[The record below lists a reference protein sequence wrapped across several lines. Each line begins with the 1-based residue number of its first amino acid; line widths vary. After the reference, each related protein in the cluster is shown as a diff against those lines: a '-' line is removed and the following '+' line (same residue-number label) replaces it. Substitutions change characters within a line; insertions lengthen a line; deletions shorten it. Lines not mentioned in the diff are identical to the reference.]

1 MKKKILSILFVL
13 ISIFVISGCE
23 QKKEPTKES
32 LAFKEDYEKLNG
44 KENKSG
50 KVHRTI
56 SIDEV
61 NPFIEVSAEDIV
73 KKIENKETFYVYFG
87 STLCPWCRSTIES
100 AIKIAKEKNIETI
113 YYIDVW
119 DDEGNEILRDKLEV
133 DKKGKVN
140 KVKEGTES
148 YNKLLQY
155 FDTYLRKYDL
165 TDSNGKAVDS
175 GEKRIYAPNYM
186 YIKDGNITK
195 LTNGKA
201 DSQKDARE
209 ELTDNLKNEQL
220 TKFRDFFNN

>member
-1 MKKKILSILFVL
+1 MKKILSIMLVL
-13 ISIFVISGCE
+13 ISVFAVVGCE
-23 QKKEPTKES
+23 QKSKATEAS

-61 NPFIEVSAEDIV
+61 NPYVEVSADEIV

-100 AIKIAKEKNIETI
+100 AIKVAKEKNIETI
-113 YYIDVW
+113 YYVDVW

-133 DKKGKVN
+133 DKKGKV
-140 KVKEGTES
+140 KVAKEGTES
-148 YNKLLQY
+148 YYKLLDY
-155 FDTYLRKYDL
+155 FDEYLRNYDL
-165 TDSNGKAVDS
+165 TDSNGKAVES
-175 GEKRIYAPNYM
+175 NEKRIYAPNYM
-186 YIKDGNITK
+186 YIENGNIKK

-209 ELTDNLKNEQL
+209 ELTEQLKNEQL
-220 TKFRDFFNN
+220 AKFRDFFNN

>member
-1 MKKKILSILFVL
+1 MKKILSLLLIVVSLFV
-13 ISIFVISGCE
+13 ITGCE

-32 LAFKEDYEKLNG
+32 LAFKQDYEKLNG

-100 AIKIAKEKNIETI
+100 AIKVAKEKNIETI
-113 YYIDVW
+113 YYVDVW
-119 DDEGNEILRDKLEV
+119 DDEGKEILRDKLEV
-133 DKKGKVN
+133 DKNGKVN
-140 KVKEGTES
+140 KVQEGTES
-148 YNKLLQY
+148 YKKLLVY
-155 FDTYLRKYDL
+155 FDAYLRNYDL
-165 TDSNGKAVDS
+165 TDSKGNAVES

-186 YIKDGNITK
+186 YVVNGDIKK
-195 LTNGKA
+195 LTTGKA
-201 DSQKDARE
+201 DSQKDSRE
-209 ELTDNLKNEQL
+209 ELTEDMKNEQL

>member
-1 MKKKILSILFVL
+1 MKKIISILLIIVSLFV
-13 ISIFVISGCE
+13 VVGCE
-23 QKKEPTKES
+23 QKKEATKES

-100 AIKIAKEKNIETI
+100 AIRVAKEKKIETI
-113 YYIDVW
+113 YYVDIW
-119 DDEGNEILRDKLEV
+119 DDEGKEILRDKLEV

-140 KVKEGTES
+140 KVKDGTES

-155 FDTYLRKYDL
+155 FDAYLRNYDL
-165 TDSNGKAVDS
+165 TDSDGNTVES
-175 GEKRIYAPNYM
+175 NEKRIYAPNYM
-186 YIKDGNITK
+186 YVVNGEIKK

-201 DSQKDARE
+201 DSQKDSRE
-209 ELTDNLKNEQL
+209 ELTDNMKNEQL

>member
-1 MKKKILSILFVL
+1 MKKIISIMLVL
-13 ISIFVISGCE
+13 ISVFAVVGCE
-23 QKKEPTKES
+23 QKSKATEAS

-50 KVHRTI
+50 KVHRTV

-61 NPFIEVSAEDIV
+61 NPYVEVSADEIV

-100 AIKIAKEKNIETI
+100 AIKVAKEKNIETI
-113 YYIDVW
+113 YYVDVW

-133 DKKGKVN
+133 DKKGKV
-140 KVKEGTES
+140 KVAKEGTES
-148 YNKLLQY
+148 YYKLLDY
-155 FDTYLRKYDL
+155 FDEYLRNYDL
-165 TDSNGKAVDS
+165 TDSKGKAVES
-175 GEKRIYAPNYM
+175 NEKRIYAPNYM
-186 YIKDGNITK
+186 YIENGNIKK

-209 ELTDNLKNEQL
+209 ELTEQLKNEQL
-220 TKFRDFFNN
+220 AKFRDFFNN

>member
-1 MKKKILSILFVL
+1 MKKILSIMLVL
-13 ISIFVISGCE
+13 ISVFAVVGCE
-23 QKKEPTKES
+23 QKSKATEAS

-61 NPFIEVSAEDIV
+61 NPDVEVSADEIV
-73 KKIENKETFYVYFG
+73 KKIENKESFYVYFG

-100 AIKIAKEKNIETI
+100 AIKVAKEKNIETI
-113 YYIDVW
+113 YYVDVW

-133 DKKGKVN
+133 DKKGKV
-140 KVKEGTES
+140 KVAKEGTES
-148 YNKLLQY
+148 YYKLLDY
-155 FDTYLRKYDL
+155 FDEYLRNYDL
-165 TDSNGKAVDS
+165 TDSNGKAVES
-175 GEKRIYAPNYM
+175 NEKRIYAPNYM
-186 YIKDGNITK
+186 YIENGNIKK

-209 ELTDNLKNEQL
+209 ELTEQLKNEQL
-220 TKFRDFFNN
+220 AKFRDFFNN